1 MKPAL
6 RTLTALISLP
16 LIFFAL
22 SLLGALIPGP
32 HAQNPGPPAV
42 QIGLLRG
49 PIHYDILLPLDANTL
64 NTFAFSERAG
74 VPLHH
79 PDARW
84 LIIGWGATGFYT
96 TAGAF
101 SDITAAALW
110 NGITGDTS
118 VMHIDVGGEIPASAG
133 VTFLKISAPEYR
145 ALLTTIEASFARN
158 PEGGFL
164 PLAIPGFRDTDAF
177 FAARGRFHLLHTC
190 NAWIGETLRAAG
202 LSFGIWTPTPQSVA
216 LSLRQNS

>member
-49 PIHYDILLPLDANTL
+49 PIHYDFLLPLNANTL
-64 NTFAFSERAG
+64 NSFAFSERAG
-74 VPLHH
+74 VPITH

-96 TAGAF
+96 TAGSYA
-101 SDITAAALW
+101 DITAPVLW
-110 NGITGDTS
+110 DGITGDTS
-118 VMHIDVGGEIPASAG
+118 VMHIDVGGEIPTTTG
-133 VTFLKISAPEYR
+133 VTFLKISEAEFK
-145 ALLTTIEASFARN
+145 ALLATIESSFARN
-158 PEGGFL
+158 AEGGFI

-177 FAARGRFHLLHTC
+177 FAARGHFNLLHTC

-202 LSFGIWTPTPQSVA
+202 LPFGIWTPTPQSVA
-216 LSLRQNS
+216 LSLGQNL